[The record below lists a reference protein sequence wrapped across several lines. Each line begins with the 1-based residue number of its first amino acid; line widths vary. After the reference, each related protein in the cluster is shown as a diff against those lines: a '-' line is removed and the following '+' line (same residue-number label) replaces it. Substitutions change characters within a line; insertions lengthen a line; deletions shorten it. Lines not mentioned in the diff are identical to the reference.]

1 MLVELPPYP
10 TQPSSQQMCSLR
22 HNGRIQL
29 FLTSHFCNNEI
40 YLFFFLICSNHLK
53 YMNNN
58 KSTRSCKI
66 LFSIFETIM
75 GGERGDWGGGGDGLK
90 KLVFLYETLSIP
102 FVCHGILKLIYKRPS
117 GDVDIMQ
124 NRNMCTFWSARPII
138 DKGGAV
144 DGPGR
149 RM

>member
-1 MLVELPPYP
+1 MLAELPPYP

-40 YLFFFLICSNHLK
+40 WLFFFLICSNHLK

-75 GGERGDWGGGGDGLK
+75 GGDRGEGVDGLK
-90 KLVFLYETLSIP
+90 KLVFLYETRSIP
-102 FVCHGILKLIYKRPS
+102 FVCHGILKLIYKWPS
-117 GDVDIMQ
+117 RDVDIMR
-124 NRNMCTFWSARPII
+124 NRNVHILVCPAHHR
-138 DKGGAV
+138 
-144 DGPGR
+144 
-149 RM
+149 